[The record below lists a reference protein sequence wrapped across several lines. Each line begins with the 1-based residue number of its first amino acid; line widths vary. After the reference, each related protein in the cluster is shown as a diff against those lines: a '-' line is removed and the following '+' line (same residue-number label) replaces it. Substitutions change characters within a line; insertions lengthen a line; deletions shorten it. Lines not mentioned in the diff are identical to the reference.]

1 MAWTVASKADV
12 RTLFPLDAD
21 ALQDQWSTWA
31 ETLLL
36 EYLGEDTV
44 ADITTTTNFVEYLSG
59 HDGRVLLTKYP
70 ITTLN
75 SVSIVTSS
83 GTESQSTSN
92 YRNVGNELIAEMS
105 TTVPDEYEYFPK
117 GYRNIAVDY
126 DTTIPDKE
134 IYKLAC
140 TMMIV
145 AMANFE
151 GRKGAD
157 SDMEW
162 GVVAQGRYAGNVTAG
177 MNVGLVTYL
186 NAILDQVIGR
196 KGRVKIR

>member
-1 MAWTVASKADV
+1 MAWTVATKADV
-12 RTLFPLDAD
+12 QTLFPLDTA
-21 ALQDQWSTWA
+21 ALKDQWSTWA

-75 SVSIVTSS
+75 SVSIVKES
-83 GTESQSTSN
+83 GTEVQSTSN
-92 YRNVGNELIAEMS
+92 YRNIGNELIAKLS

-117 GYRNIAVDY
+117 GYRNIVVDY

-140 TMMIV
+140 VMMIT

-157 SDMEW
+157 ADMEW
-162 GVVAQGRYAGNVTAG
+162 GALGGSDYAGGTAT
-177 MNVGLVTYL
+177 MNIGLVSYL
-186 NAILDQVIGR
+186 NAILDQVIGK